1 MRIYPRLECNL
12 HLMLWYLPGK
22 WKVVGGP
29 FCGVG
34 VLLKKVPWH
43 EAGIVVPPSSSYST
57 DLASVGHTRPYQTSV
72 WQPSCCGFC
81 WERSRSVKLA
91 TVGLAPRNRSE
102 LWGHRPDHMDQRI
115 TGEGFEGG
123 QFWYWQYSSYIT
135 DRTVRV
141 DMAFAMITG
150 LQLQKMLVLLF
161 NHYKN
166 GIED

>member
-1 MRIYPRLECNL
+1 M
-12 HLMLWYLPGK
+12 
-22 WKVVGGP
+22 GGP

-115 TGEGFEGG
+115 TGGKGLKQDYFDIGNIPHISQCRG
-123 QFWYWQYSSYIT
+123 RYGLCK
-135 DRTVRV
+135 DHRT
-141 DMAFAMITG
+141 MTS
-150 LQLQKMLVLLF
+150 KMRVLLS
-161 NHYKN
+161 NHYKYE
-166 GIED
+166 IED